1 MKNDGIGWNKTTIII
16 KNDAHYDKIMK
27 QWEALG
33 ETTDCYGHPIRDE
46 NTDKRTNLMHA
57 MMNYNYN
64 VATTN
69 MNGKDAKFYIRR
81 AKEQKKK

>member
-1 MKNDGIGWNKTTIII
+1 MKNEIGWLETNIII
-16 KNDAHYDKIMK
+16 KNIKHYDKIMK
-27 QWEALG
+27 RYDKLT
-33 ETTDCYGHPIRDE
+33 ETLNDQGHVVPDE
-46 NTDKRTNLMHA
+46 HDSERTNLMHA